1 MSDIR
6 YNKFLNIKGDEETGD
21 VQIEF
26 CGDYIDL
33 VGFVATLMSYANA
46 EYGICPNEIL
56 ANYYYG
62 MFEEELMDG
71 IGE

>member
-1 MSDIR
+1 MSDMK

-26 CGDYIDL
+26 CGDHIDL
-33 VGFVATLMSYANA
+33 VGFVATLMSYANV
-46 EYGICPNEIL
+46 EYNICPNEIL

-62 MFEEELMDG
+62 IFEEELIDE
-71 IGE
+71 IEE